1 MFLRFLSTRARAIA
15 PNEQGQI
22 AWGFVVLILFIFMI
36 FGVAFDA
43 GVWFFDH
50 RTAQNQAEAAALAA
64 VIELPSADD
73 TAARAVAHNYLE
85 RNGVVWSAEAC
96 DGIDPVSFEDR
107 TGDGEYD
114 LVRVCL
120 SRESGVLFSAVSNI
134 TNVQISASAAALI
147 GRANISE
154 VMPWAIVPPDPDCTS
169 VDTCQSVDYD
179 GDGAFTSEGEC
190 EGPFSECPWGLN
202 KDKLYLFKSG
212 GGGNTGIID
221 ACGNGA
227 VGYRECI
234 EGESATG
241 FRLGEG
247 ETVVTGLQGG
257 NLGVNTDNALNVRYA
272 QEAADGYVC
281 DVHSTPNP
289 VTGHDEDGR
298 DEAYIMFGEA
308 PVAEYCRERLVMIPI
323 LASLPDTGGGSTELT
338 VLGVAVFGIA
348 AWNHDNNQSTYG
360 NDSNSST
367 GGAAVAGECSSDT
380 PADPGYECG
389 MVWGYLMEGLQPP
402 DYLLQKITNSD
413 NPFAPLLIALV
424 E

>member
-1 MFLRFLSTRARAIA
+1 MLVNLLRRGVRGTARSEA
-15 PNEQGQI
+15 GQM
-22 AWGFVVLILFIFMI
+22 AWGFLLLILFVFMI
-36 FGVAFDA
+36 FAVSFDA
-43 GVWFFDH
+43 GLWFFDH

-64 VIELPSADD
+64 VLELPSADD
-73 TAARAVAHNYLE
+73 TLARAQAHDYLQH
-85 RNGVVWSAEAC
+85 NGVDDPLAQAC
-96 DGIDPVSFEDR
+96 DGTDPVSIEDT

-120 SRESGVLFSAVSNI
+120 SRDAGVIFSALSGI
-134 TNVQISASAAALI
+134 TNVRVSASAAALI

-154 VMPWAIVPPDPDCTS
+154 VMPWAIVPPDPDCQDGDPYT
-169 VDTCQSVDYD
+169 VDVCLGDID
-179 GDGAFTSEGEC
+179 GDGVVAEC
-190 EGPFSECPWGLN
+190 DFADCPWGLN
-202 KDKLYLFKSG
+202 KQQLYLFKSG

-241 FRLGEG
+241 FSVGEG
-247 ETVVTGLQGG
+247 ETVETGLQGG
-257 NLGVNTDNALNVRYA
+257 NLGVNTDNALNERYA
-272 QEAADGYVC
+272 TEVAEGYQC
-281 DVHSTPNP
+281 DVSSTPFTE
-289 VTGHDEDGR
+289 TGHDPDGR
-298 DEAYIMFGEA
+298 ERAYAMFDPDTA
-308 PVAEYCRERLVMIPI
+308 PKSYCPERLVMIPI
-323 LASLPDTGGGSTELT
+323 LESLPATGGGSTELT

-360 NDSNSST
+360 TAST
-367 GGAAVAGECSSDT
+367 ECSTST
-380 PADPGYECG
+380 PQPGYECG